1 MPGNIDRRSFL
12 RAGGIA
18 LGGSMLAYATG
29 ARAAGGTG
37 DSPGAPGASGPSGEP
52 VRGGTLTFS
61 DTDTVA
67 SWQNQRLGTYSSG
80 NLISPTNVLLL
91 NFDPYKKVFQ
101 PWVAEKW
108 GKNPENTRFWFKIRK
123 GITFS
128 DGTALTPLVVA
139 KNFEQFGR
147 GDEKL
152 RIPVHPQIA
161 RGYDHVEVDGDVVT
175 VVLNKPNQQFL
186 RDVTRSNS
194 AIVGERTLALTL
206 EEAGFPQNHV
216 GAGPFILE
224 SYVPG
229 QGAVLVRRVG
239 YGWAPGGSPNQ
250 GEAYLDKVVWQVL
263 PEIGLRTGALLS
275 GQVDV
280 ARGIQPA
287 DEAAIVEQGYQLLA
301 YRPPL
306 GTSNFAALRVNN
318 EFTRD
323 PRVRQALVLGI
334 DRAGLSRDALTPR
347 YPPPISILNANNPNA
362 VDLSQEFAYNP
373 GKARDLLEQAGWTR
387 GPDGVR
393 NKDGRRLHLSVPQ
406 SSQQVALGPA
416 WEYIAQQWRK
426 ELGIV
431 LDVRND
437 PSFAAKANQD
447 VNVPIIVNRTS
458 IISLG
463 QFFADTGNTTLL
475 ASPPELVDLYR
486 RELEAADDAEFRRVQ
501 IEQQK
506 ALHKGAYVIAYFEE
520 AQTFGASPD
529 VHLTFQA
536 QTYPDFY
543 NAWKKA

>member
-1 MPGNIDRRSFL
+1 MSRHFDRRSFL
-12 RAGGIA
+12 RAGAAA
-18 LGGSMLAYATG
+18 LGGSALAHTTG
-29 ARAAGGTG
+29 IRAANK
-37 DSPGAPGASGPSGEP
+37 PNIGAVSGPSGSP
-52 VRGGTLTFS
+52 VRGGTLVFS

-80 NLISPTNVLLL
+80 NLTAPTNVLLL
-91 NFDPYKKVFQ
+91 HFDPYRKIFQ
-101 PWVAEKW
+101 PWVAEQW

-128 DGTALTPLVVA
+128 DGTALTSQVVA
-139 KNFEQFGR
+139 KNIEQFGR
-147 GDEKL
+147 GNEKL

-161 RGYDHVEVDGDVVT
+161 RGYDRVEVDGDIVT
-175 VVLNKPNQQFL
+175 VLLSKPNQQFL

-194 AIVGERTLALTL
+194 AIVGERKLALPL
-206 EEAGFPQNHV
+206 EEAGLPQNHV
-216 GAGPFILE
+216 GAGPFVLQ

-229 QGAVLVRRVG
+229 QGATLVRRAG
-239 YGWAPGGSPNQ
+239 YHWAPGGSPNQ
-250 GEAYLDKVVWQVL
+250 GEAYLDKIIWQVL
-263 PEIGLRTGALLS
+263 PEIGLRTGALIS

-287 DEAAIVEQGYQLLA
+287 DEAAVLEQGFQLLA

-318 EFTRD
+318 EFTKD
-323 PRVRQALVLGI
+323 LRVRQALVLGI

-347 YPPPISILNANNPNA
+347 YPAPVSILNADNPNA
-362 VDLSQEFAYNP
+362 IDLSHEFAYNP
-373 GKARDLLEQAGWTR
+373 DKARDLLEQAGWTR
-387 GPDGVR
+387 GADGVR
-393 NKDGRRLHLSVPQ
+393 AKDGKRLQLSVPQ

-447 VNVPIIVNRTS
+447 VNIPIMVNRTS

-475 ASPPELVDLYR
+475 ASPPELLALYQ
-486 RELEAADDAEFRRVQ
+486 RELEAEDDAAFRQVQ

-520 AQTFGASPD
+520 AQTFGASPN
-529 VHLTFQA
+529 VHLTFLA

>member
-1 MPGNIDRRSFL
+1 MSGNFDRRGFL
-12 RAGGIA
+12 RAGA
-18 LGGSMLAYATG
+18 AAFSASALAYARG
-29 ARAAGGTG
+29 ARAAGVAQDKPNAAGFT
-37 DSPGAPGASGPSGEP
+37 GPSGPP
-52 VRGGTLTFS
+52 VRGGTLVFS

-80 NLISPTNVLLL
+80 NLTAPTNVLLL
-91 NFDPYKKVFQ
+91 YFDPYRKIFQ
-101 PWVAEKW
+101 PWVAEQW

-128 DGTALTPLVVA
+128 DGTALTPRVVA
-139 KNFEQFGR
+139 KNIEQFGR

-161 RGYDHVEVDGDVVT
+161 RGYDRVEVDGDVVT
-175 VVLNKPNQQFL
+175 VILNKPNQQFL

-194 AIVGERTLALTL
+194 AIVGEKKLALTL
-206 EEAGFPQNHV
+206 EEAGLPQNHV
-216 GAGPFILE
+216 GAGPFVLQ

-229 QGAVLVRRVG
+229 QGATLLRRVG
-239 YGWAPGGSPNQ
+239 YNWAPGGSPNQ
-250 GEAYLDKVVWQVL
+250 GEAYLDKIIWQVL
-263 PEIGLRTGALLS
+263 PEIGLRTGALVS

-287 DEAAIVEQGYQLLA
+287 DEAAIIEQGFQLLA

-318 EFTRD
+318 EFTKD
-323 PRVRQALVLGI
+323 LRVRQALTLGI

-347 YPPPISILNANNPNA
+347 YPPPISILNADNPNA
-362 VDLSQEFAYNP
+362 VDLSHEFAYNP
-373 GKARDLLEQAGWTR
+373 DKARDLLEQAGWTR
-387 GPDGVR
+387 GADGVR
-393 NKDGRRLHLSVPQ
+393 GKDGKRLHLSVPQ

-447 VNVPIIVNRTS
+447 VNIPIIVNRTS

-475 ASPPELVDLYR
+475 ASPPELVALYQ
-486 RELEAADDAEFRRVQ
+486 RELEAEDDAAFRQVQ
-501 IEQQK
+501 IAQQK

-520 AQTFGASPD
+520 AQTFGASPN